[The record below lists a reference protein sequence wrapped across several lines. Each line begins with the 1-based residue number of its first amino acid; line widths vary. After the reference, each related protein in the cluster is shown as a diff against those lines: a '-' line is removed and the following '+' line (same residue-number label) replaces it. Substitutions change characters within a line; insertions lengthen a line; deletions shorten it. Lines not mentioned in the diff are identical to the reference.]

1 MPAKAGTH
9 DGPRLWL
16 AWVLAFARMTVAV
29 AVAVVA
35 VAVAVAAAVAVATA
49 DR

>member
-16 AWVLAFARMTVAV
+16 LWLLRAWVLAFARMTVAV
-29 AVAVVA
+29 AVAV
-35 VAVAVAAAVAVATA
+35 ATA